1 MTGPLDNARHE
12 RFCQERAKGKTV
24 DEAYVLAGFKPS
36 RSNAHRLSTK
46 EDVRARVA
54 ELQERAAHRTEIT
67 AAQIAERLLRIAD
80 KGEELKHAPGLSVS
94 RAALMDVAK
103 LNGHITDKS
112 ELRIADDQ
120 MEALVLAMGGDVE
133 KLAALKGALEG

>member
-1 MTGPLDNARHE
+1 MSGPLENARHE

-36 RSNAHRLSTK
+36 RSNAHRLSTN
-46 EDVRARVA
+46 EGVRARIA
-54 ELQERAAHRTEIT
+54 ELLGRAAMRAEIT
-67 AAQIAERLLRIAD
+67 AADIANQLDEDRLFARTHKQSAAAVSATLGKA
-80 KGEELKHAPGLSVS
+80 KVLGL
-94 RAALMDVAK
+94 
-103 LNGHITDKS
+103 ITDKS